1 MVTMYALSS
10 SNILLCLN
18 GVSFCTFFFKYDII
32 MSKRFILS
40 MYSTS
45 QHQYKSLF
53 TSMVCYIFIDV
64 QCHACMH
71 ELQIIVMVVQ
81 ARQQHFHPLTQ

>member
-1 MVTMYALSS
+1 
-10 SNILLCLN
+10 
-18 GVSFCTFFFKYDII
+18 
-32 MSKRFILS
+32 

-81 ARQQHFHPLTQ
+81 ARQQHFHPLTH